1 MRYNARIAEEGIR
14 RQAWTKAPSTRI
26 CGFAR
31 VHYYS
36 TDLAFYNY
44 PYAFGGLLA
53 RGLYEMYLKEGT
65 EFLPKYK
72 AMLRET
78 PALSVEDSAK
88 DMRNR
93 CIRAGISGAAA
104 LEAFK
109 KDIELFRRLVK

>member
-44 PYAFGGLLA
+44 PYTFGGLLA
-53 RGLYEMYLKEGT
+53 RGLYEKYLKEGAD
-65 EFLPKYK
+65 FLPKYK

-78 PALSVEDSAK
+78 PMLSVEDSAR

-93 CIRAGISGAAA
+93 CIVQGFLARQP
-104 LEAFK
+104 
-109 KDIELFRRLVK
+109 